1 MESNSLKQAQRELD
15 RFLRPLPERLR
26 ELFGTVQYDAALKK
40 LEEAEDPS
48 PEWVAAQLRS
58 LRVKAQTIRA
68 AVSELS
74 EKLTALLNRY
84 IDAGGTDAL
93 RIAHAREELLFLQ
106 KTLDDQAAQ
115 AARLEQLKQSTA
127 LLLVQKDQMDALEL
141 ARLRQKLGKRER
153 Q

>member
-15 RFLRPLPERLR
+15 RFLRSLPERLR

>member
-68 AVSELS
+68 AFSP
-74 EKLTALLNRY
+74 
-84 IDAGGTDAL
+84 
-93 RIAHAREELLFLQ
+93 
-106 KTLDDQAAQ
+106 
-115 AARLEQLKQSTA
+115 
-127 LLLVQKDQMDALEL
+127 
-141 ARLRQKLGKRER
+141 
-153 Q
+153 

>member
-26 ELFGTVQYDAALKK
+26 ELFGTVHYDAALKK

>member
-127 LLLVQKDQMDALEL
+127 LLLAQKDQMDALEL

>member
-74 EKLTALLNRY
+74 DKLTALLNRY

-127 LLLVQKDQMDALEL
+127 LLLAQKDQMDALEL

>member
-26 ELFGTVQYDAALKK
+26 ELFGTVQYDTALKK

-74 EKLTALLNRY
+74 EKLTALLTRY
-84 IDAGGTDAL
+84 TDAGGTDAL

-127 LLLVQKDQMDALEL
+127 LLLAQKDQMDALEL

>member
-58 LRVKAQTIRA
+58 LRVKAQTILA

>member
-74 EKLTALLNRY
+74 DKLTALLNRY

-106 KTLDDQAAQ
+106 KTSDDQAAQ

-127 LLLVQKDQMDALEL
+127 LLLAQKDQMDALEL

>member
-74 EKLTALLNRY
+74 DKLTALLNRY

-127 LLLVQKDQMDALEL
+127 LLLAQKDQMYALEL

>member
-1 MESNSLKQAQRELD
+1 MLRL
-15 RFLRPLPERLR
+15 RLPYRPRCLRPLPERLR

-93 RIAHAREELLFLQ
+93 RIAHVREELLFLQ

-127 LLLVQKDQMDALEL
+127 LLLAQKDQMDALEL

>member
-15 RFLRPLPERLR
+15 RFLRPLPEWLR

-74 EKLTALLNRY
+74 DKLTALLNRY

-127 LLLVQKDQMDALEL
+127 LLLAQKDQMDALEL
-141 ARLRQKLGKRER
+141 ARLRQKLGNRER